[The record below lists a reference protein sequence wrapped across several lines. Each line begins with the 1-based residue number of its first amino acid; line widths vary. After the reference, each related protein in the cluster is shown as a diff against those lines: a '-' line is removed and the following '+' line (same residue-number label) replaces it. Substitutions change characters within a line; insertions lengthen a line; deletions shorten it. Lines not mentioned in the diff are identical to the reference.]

1 MQEPARLWDYAT
13 EICALAWSEAVMR
26 SGELHDLPII
36 GLAPRPGVTR
46 RIVPCAH
53 PAKRARALGAKA
65 KPCSA
70 HRLTPNTDAY
80 QRKECP
86 EQDSSGRRP
95 SQPPVLLVIR
105 AALLDHSPDLA
116 TRSEESRV
124 GKEWVCTGRSR
135 RATYH

>member
-70 HRLTPNTDAY
+70 NSLTPTTPAY
-80 QRKECP
+80 QSTECT
-86 EQDSSGRRP
+86 EQNYCGRRP
-95 SQPPVLLVIR
+95 SKP
-105 AALLDHSPDLA
+105 PDLRA
-116 TRSEESRV
+116 EERRGGKAGLSTGSTWGARSHIKTTKR
-124 GKEWVCTGRSR
+124 
-135 RATYH
+135 

>member
-70 HRLTPNTDAY
+70 HRRTPNTDAY
-80 QRKECP
+80 QRNECP
-86 EQDSSGRRP
+86 DQASSGRRP
-95 SQPPVLLVIR
+95 LQQPAPLVLR
-105 AALLDHSPDLA
+105 ATLLDLSLPLPQRIPPRLA
-116 TRSEESRV
+116 PPP
-124 GKEWVCTGRSR
+124 
-135 RATYH
+135 H

>member
-53 PAKRARALGAKA
+53 PATRARALGAKA

-70 HRLTPNTDAY
+70 I
-80 QRKECP
+80 
-86 EQDSSGRRP
+86 GR
-95 SQPPVLLVIR
+95 
-105 AALLDHSPDLA
+105 AH
-116 TRSEESRV
+116 
-124 GKEWVCTGRSR
+124 VCTQVTNEHMVCTPLLEKKKKS
-135 RATYH
+135 THT

>member
-80 QRKECP
+80 QRKESP
-86 EQDSSGRRP
+86 EQD
-95 SQPPVLLVIR
+95 
-105 AALLDHSPDLA
+105 
-116 TRSEESRV
+116 RSEEHKPEPTSLMRISYA
-124 GKEWVCTGRSR
+124 GFSLKKKK
-135 RATYH
+135 YNNH